1 MGIIVSWVWQLTH
14 LTERL
19 ITKGM
24 WKAILK
30 EYMAGVDFYQQYVKA
45 DINKQVYM
53 CHNKD
58 MLQQMLREWDTLGKT
73 STRTRPVAAAPSG
86 VQTRTA
92 KDFGPDRGLE
102 NPFAVARN
110 QNNYVSPT

>member
-1 MGIIVSWVWQLTH
+1 
-14 LTERL
+14 
-19 ITKGM
+19 M

-30 EYMAGVDFYQQYVKA
+30 LYIAGVDFYEQYTQA

-58 MLQQMLREWDTLGKT
+58 MLQQMLRDYDRARGW
-73 STRTRPVAAAPSG
+73 APPG

-92 KDFGPDRGLE
+92 KDFDPVRGPE
-102 NPFAVARN
+102 NPFAVAR
-110 QNNYVSPT
+110 